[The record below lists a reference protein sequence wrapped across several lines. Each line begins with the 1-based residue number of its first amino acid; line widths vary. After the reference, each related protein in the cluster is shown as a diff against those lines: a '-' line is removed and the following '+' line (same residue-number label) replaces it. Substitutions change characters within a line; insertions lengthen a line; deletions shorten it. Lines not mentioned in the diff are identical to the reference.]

1 MNGGKCEMSF
11 FRYLISFFGNK
22 LIKFVIKANINE
34 FTTSYRGFNLKKLF
48 PFHLNK
54 TTNKG
59 YSFFMKTIYLLKK
72 LKRVRIKEIPIIF
85 RNRSKGK
92 SKISKIEIFRTFKNL
107 LKLC

>member
-11 FRYLISFFGNK
+11 FRYLISFGNK

-59 YSFFMKTIYLLKK
+59 YSFFMETIYLLK

-85 RNRSKGK
+85 RNRSKENQKFQNRNFQNFQK
-92 SKISKIEIFRTFKNL
+92 SSKNYVKY
-107 LKLC
+107 